1 MPEGEEQQQEIENL
15 FEKIMKENFPNLAKE
30 IDFQEAQR
38 VPTKLDPKT
47 NTPRHVI
54 IKLPKI
60 KDKENLKSNKR
71 KGKSYLQRSAHK
83 AIRWFLKRNLA
94 GKTQLERSILNHE
107 R

>member
-1 MPEGEEQQQEIENL
+1 
-15 FEKIMKENFPNLAKE
+15 MKEDFPNLVKE

-47 NTPRHVI
+47 DTPRHII

-83 AIRWFLKRNLA
+83 AIR
-94 GKTQLERSILNHE
+94 
-107 R
+107 